1 MRALLVALLGSIL
14 VPLAGSSHAVER
26 ASQVRGSDSG
36 KSQYGPQTYRG
47 YFLDLSAAAG
57 RQDAAEML
65 NGLRQQIDIVESA
78 GLSPRVLKFFRSIPI
93 LVDEKACL
101 GGKVMASACY
111 GSSAPERAE
120 NKSRGMT
127 AWDSDKAQWTN
138 PDPVALAEDMKL
150 GVVMIRPHKMT
161 MQEPLILHE
170 LLHAYHARM
179 MPAGVHD
186 TKILGYYDLAK
197 SQQLYPAEAY
207 VVINERE
214 FFAVTASVFLYGK
227 ADKDPFTRAKMK
239 EKQPDYYRYLV
250 WLFGFDPDRAP
261 NAAPVASATVPDPA
275 ATSARLQE
283 AK

>member
-1 MRALLVALLGSIL
+1 MGGER
-14 VPLAGSSHAVER
+14 SSR
-26 ASQVRGSDSG
+26 LQC
-36 KSQYGPQTYRG
+36 
-47 YFLDLSAAAG
+47 F
-57 RQDAAEML
+57 
-65 NGLRQQIDIVESA
+65 
-78 GLSPRVLKFFRSIPI
+78 KFFRSIPI

-101 GGKVMASACY
+101 GGKVLASACY

-239 EKQPDYYRYLV
+239 EKQPEYYRYLV

>member
-1 MRALLVALLGSIL
+1 MRAFLVALLASIL
-14 VPLAGSSHAVER
+14 APLAGPGHAVER
-26 ASQVRGSDSG
+26 AAPAPGSDSG
-36 KSQYGPQTYRG
+36 KSQYGQQTYRG
-47 YFLDLSAAAG
+47 YVLDLSATAG

-65 NGLRQQIDIVESA
+65 NALRQQIDIVESA

-120 NKSRGMT
+120 SKSRGVT
-127 AWDSDKAQWTN
+127 VWDGEKAQWTN

-150 GVVMIRPHKMT
+150 GVVMLRPHKMT

-186 TKILGYYDLAK
+186 AKILSYYDLAK
-197 SQQLYPAEAY
+197 SQQLYPADAY
-207 VVINERE
+207 VVTNERE

-261 NAAPVASATVPDPA
+261 GAAPVASATVPDPA

-283 AK
+283 PK